1 VIEEIPEVLAGERL
15 DRVVAMLTGLSRA
28 ASAALVESGGVL
40 VDGDVETIGKMRLA
54 VGQMVDVTVPDLV
67 AASRPMAD
75 SSIDVPTVFIDDDL
89 IVVNKPAGLVVHPGH
104 GNADGT
110 LVNALLARF
119 PEIADV
125 GDVSRPGVVH
135 RLDKGTSGLLVV
147 ARTQVAYDSLV
158 DQLSVHT
165 VNRRYI
171 ALVWGIPYQMTGLI
185 DAPIGRSTKDPL
197 RMAVVTTGKVARTRY
212 EVIDRFDE
220 PLPASLV
227 TCWLETGR
235 THQIRVHL
243 TAIGVPVVG
252 DTIYNA
258 RPPRAIADRPMLHAE
273 HLAFNHPVTG
283 ETVEFDAPIA
293 ADMAA
298 IIRTFS

>member
-1 VIEEIPEVLAGERL
+1 MIEEIPEVLAGERL

-28 ASAALVESGGVL
+28 ASASLVESGGVL
-40 VDGDVETIGKMRLA
+40 VDGDIETVGKMRLA
-54 VGQMVDVTVPDLV
+54 VGQLIDVTVPDLV
-67 AASRPMAD
+67 AASRPAPD
-75 SSIDVPTVFIDDDL
+75 SSIDVPTIFIDDNL

-110 LVNALLARF
+110 LVNGLLARF
-119 PEIADV
+119 PEIVDV
-125 GDVSRPGVVH
+125 GDVARPGIVH

-158 DQLSVHT
+158 DQLSVHS
-165 VNRRYI
+165 VNRRYV
-171 ALVWGIPYQMTGLI
+171 ALVWGIPDQNTGLI

-197 RMAVVTTGKVARTRY
+197 RMAVVTTGKTARTRY
-212 EVIDRFDE
+212 EVIDRYDE
-220 PLPASLV
+220 PLPGALV

-252 DTIYNA
+252 DTIYNP
-258 RPPRAIADRPMLHAE
+258 RPPRAVGDRPMLHAE
-273 HLAFNHPVTG
+273 HLAFTHPTTD
-283 ETVEFDAPIA
+283 EEVEFDAPIA
-293 ADMAA
+293 PDMAA